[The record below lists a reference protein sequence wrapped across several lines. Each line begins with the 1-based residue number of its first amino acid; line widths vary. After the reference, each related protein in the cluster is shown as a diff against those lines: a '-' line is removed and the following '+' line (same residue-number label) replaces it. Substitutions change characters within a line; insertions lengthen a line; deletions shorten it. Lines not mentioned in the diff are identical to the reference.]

1 MLSILSLLSAFLLLR
16 HLTILCMGR
25 LVAIEG
31 LDGAGKNTLT
41 RAVTARLRASGR
53 TVTSLAFPRYGTQF
67 ADLAAEALRGG
78 NGDVAQSVYGMGLLF
93 AFDRQAAAP
102 DIRAALA
109 AHDVVLL
116 DRYAASS
123 AAYSA
128 ARLGEGADGAVATW
142 VRELEF
148 GRFGL
153 PVPDLQVY
161 LDVPTS
167 LAAERARSRE
177 AADAA
182 RERDAYE
189 RDGDL
194 QARTGAVY
202 TGLAAAAWVSPW
214 RVHGV
219 DDAPELLAD
228 AIAALS

>member
-1 MLSILSLLSAFLLLR
+1 
-16 HLTILCMGR
+16 MGT

-41 RAVTARLRASGR
+41 RAVTERLTGR
-53 TVTSLAFPRYGTQF
+53 GLTVEALAFPRYGRSIH

-78 NGDVAQSVYGMGLLF
+78 HGDATASVYGMGLLF
-93 AFDRQAAAP
+93 ALDRRDAA
-102 DIRAALA
+102 DEIRGLLG

-128 ARLGEGADGAVATW
+128 ARLGESADGAAAAW

-148 GRFGL
+148 ERFGL

-161 LDVPTS
+161 LDVPVAV
-167 LAAERARSRE
+167 AAERARSRE
-177 AADAA
+177 AADAS
-182 RERDAYE
+182 RTRDAYE
-189 RDGDL
+189 RDADL
-194 QARTGAVY
+194 QVRTGAVY
-202 TGLAAAAWVSPW
+202 SGLAAAGWVSPW

-228 AIAALS
+228 AIADPS

>member
-1 MLSILSLLSAFLLLR
+1 
-16 HLTILCMGR
+16 MGT

-41 RAVTARLRASGR
+41 RAVTERLVERGL
-53 TVTSLAFPRYGTQF
+53 TVGALAFPRYGRSIH

-78 NGDVAQSVYGMGLLF
+78 HGDATASVYGMGLLF
-93 AFDRQAAAP
+93 ALDRRDAA
-102 DIRAALA
+102 DEIRGLLA

-128 ARLGEGADGAVATW
+128 ARLGESADGAAAAW

-148 GRFGL
+148 ERFGL

-161 LDVPTS
+161 LDVPVA

-177 AADAA
+177 AADATRA
-182 RERDAYE
+182 RDAYE
-189 RDGDL
+189 RDAEL
-194 QARTGAVY
+194 QVRTGAVY
-202 TGLAAAAWVSPW
+202 TGLAAAAWVSRW

-219 DDAPELLAD
+219 DDAPQLLAD
-228 AIAALS
+228 AIANPS

>member
-1 MLSILSLLSAFLLLR
+1 
-16 HLTILCMGR
+16 MGR

-41 RAVTARLRASGR
+41 RAVTERLTGR
-53 TVTSLAFPRYGTQF
+53 GLTVTARAFPRYGTQF

-78 NGDVAQSVYGMGLLF
+78 NGDVAKSVYGMGLLF

-102 DIRAALA
+102 DIRDALA

-116 DRYAASS
+116 DRYVASS

-128 ARLGEGADGAVATW
+128 ARLHEGADGAAAAW
-142 VRELEF
+142 VRDLEF

-161 LDVPTS
+161 LDVGVA
-167 LAAERARSRE
+167 LAAERAQWRE
-177 AADAA
+177 QSDATRA
-182 RERDAYE
+182 RDAYE
-189 RDGDL
+189 TDSDL
-194 QARTGAVY
+194 QTRTGAVY
-202 TGLAAAAWVSPW
+202 TGLAAAEWVSPW
-214 RVHGV
+214 RVHGAG
-219 DDAPELLAD
+219 DASESLAD

>member
-1 MLSILSLLSAFLLLR
+1 
-16 HLTILCMGR
+16 MGR

-41 RAVTARLRASGR
+41 RAVASQLRAAGR
-53 TVTSLAFPRYGTQF
+53 TVTALAFPRYGTQF

-78 NGDVAQSVYGMGLLF
+78 NGDVAESVYGMALLF

-102 DIRAALA
+102 DVRDALQS
-109 AHDVVLL
+109 HDVVLL

-128 ARLGEGADGAVATW
+128 ARLREGPDGAVAAW
-142 VRELEF
+142 VRDLEF
-148 GRFGL
+148 GRFEL

-161 LDVPTS
+161 LDVPVA

-177 AADAA
+177 AADAS

-189 RDGDL
+189 TDADL
-194 QARTGAVY
+194 QTRTGAVY
-202 TGLAAAAWVSPW
+202 AGLAATSWVSPW
-214 RVHGV
+214 HVHGA
-219 DDAPELLAD
+219 DDDPALLAD

>member
-16 HLTILCMGR
+16 HLTILSMGR

-41 RAVTARLRASGR
+41 RAVTARLQASGR
-53 TVTSLAFPRYGTQF
+53 KVTALAFPRYGTQF

-78 NGDVAQSVYGMGLLF
+78 NGDVAESVYGMGLLF

-109 AHDVVLL
+109 THDVVLL

-128 ARLGEGADGAVATW
+128 ARLGEGPDGAVATW

-148 GRFGL
+148 DRFGL
-153 PVPDLQVY
+153 PRPDLQVY
-161 LDVPTS
+161 LDVPVTV
-167 LAAERARSRE
+167 AAERARSRE
-177 AADAA
+177 ASDAA
-182 RERDAYE
+182 RARDAYE
-189 RDGDL
+189 RDGEL
-194 QARTGAVY
+194 QTRTGAVY
-202 TGLAAAAWVSPW
+202 TGLAAAGWVSPW
-214 RVHGV
+214 HVHGV

>member
-1 MLSILSLLSAFLLLR
+1 
-16 HLTILCMGR
+16 MGT

-41 RAVTARLRASGR
+41 RAVTERLTGR
-53 TVTSLAFPRYGTQF
+53 GLTVGALAFPRYGRSIH

-78 NGDVAQSVYGMGLLF
+78 HGDATASVYGMGLLF
-93 AFDRQAAAP
+93 ALDRRDAANE
-102 DIRAALA
+102 IRGLLG

-128 ARLGEGADGAVATW
+128 ARLGESADGAAAAW

-148 GRFGL
+148 ERFGL

-161 LDVPTS
+161 LDVPVAV
-167 LAAERARSRE
+167 AAERARSRE
-177 AADAA
+177 AADAS
-182 RERDAYE
+182 RTRDAYE
-189 RDGDL
+189 RDADL
-194 QARTGAVY
+194 QVRTGAVY
-202 TGLAAAAWVSPW
+202 SGLAAAGWVSPW

-228 AIAALS
+228 AIAGPS

>member
-1 MLSILSLLSAFLLLR
+1 
-16 HLTILCMGR
+16 MGR

-41 RAVTARLRASGR
+41 RAVTERLEATGR
-53 TVTSLAFPRYGTQF
+53 TVTALAFPRYGTQF

-78 NGDVAQSVYGMGLLF
+78 NGDVADSVYGMGLLF

-102 DIRAALA
+102 DIRAALER
-109 AHDVVLL
+109 HDVVLL

-128 ARLGEGADGAVATW
+128 ARLHEGADGAVAGW
-142 VRELEF
+142 VRETEF

-161 LDVPTS
+161 LDVGVA
-167 LAAERARSRE
+167 LAAERAQRRE
-177 AADAA
+177 AGDASRA
-182 RERDAYE
+182 RDAYE
-189 RDGDL
+189 TDAGL

-202 TGLAAAAWVSPW
+202 TGLAESAWVSPW
-214 RVHGV
+214 RIHGA
-219 DDAPELLAD
+219 DDAPETLAD
-228 AIAALS
+228 AIASLS

>member
-1 MLSILSLLSAFLLLR
+1 
-16 HLTILCMGR
+16 MGT

-41 RAVTARLRASGR
+41 RAVTERLVERGL
-53 TVTSLAFPRYGTQF
+53 TVGALAFPRYGRSIH

-78 NGDVAQSVYGMGLLF
+78 HGDATASVYGMGLLF
-93 AFDRQAAAP
+93 ALDRRDAA
-102 DIRAALA
+102 DEIRGLLS

-128 ARLGEGADGAVATW
+128 ARLGESADGAAAAW

-148 GRFGL
+148 ERFGL

-161 LDVPTS
+161 LDVPVA

-177 AADAA
+177 AADATRA
-182 RERDAYE
+182 RDAYE
-189 RDGDL
+189 RDAEL
-194 QARTGAVY
+194 QVRTGAVY

-219 DDAPELLAD
+219 DDAPQLLAD
-228 AIAALS
+228 AIANPS

>member
-1 MLSILSLLSAFLLLR
+1 
-16 HLTILCMGR
+16 MGT

-41 RAVTARLRASGR
+41 RAVTERLRGR
-53 TVTSLAFPRYGTQF
+53 GLTVAPLAFPRYGTQF

-78 NGDVAQSVYGMGLLF
+78 NGDVADSVYGMALLF

-102 DIRAALA
+102 EIRGLLA

-128 ARLGEGADGAVATW
+128 ARLREGADGAVAQW

-148 GRFGL
+148 GRFEI

-161 LDVPTS
+161 LDVPAP
-167 LAAERARSRE
+167 LAAERARWRE
-177 AADAA
+177 ASDASRA
-182 RERDAYE
+182 RDAYE
-189 RDGDL
+189 TDSDL
-194 QARTGAVY
+194 QTRTGTVY
-202 TGLAAAAWVSPW
+202 SGLAAAQWVSPW
-214 RVHGV
+214 HVHGV
-219 DDAPELLAD
+219 DDAPDLLAD
-228 AIAALS
+228 AISALS

>member
-1 MLSILSLLSAFLLLR
+1 
-16 HLTILCMGR
+16 MGR

-41 RAVTARLRASGR
+41 RAVTARLADRGL
-53 TVTSLAFPRYGTQF
+53 TVTALAFPRYGTQF

-78 NGDVAQSVYGMGLLF
+78 NGDVADSVYGMGLLF

-116 DRYAASS
+116 DRYVASS

-128 ARLGEGADGAVATW
+128 ARLHEGADGAVASW
-142 VRELEF
+142 VRDLEF

-161 LDVPTS
+161 LDVGVA
-167 LAAERARSRE
+167 LAAERAQWRE
-177 AADAA
+177 QGDATRA
-182 RERDAYE
+182 RDAYE
-189 RDGDL
+189 TDSDL

-202 TGLAAAAWVSPW
+202 AGLAAAQWVSPW
-214 RVHGV
+214 HVHGV

>member
-1 MLSILSLLSAFLLLR
+1 
-16 HLTILCMGR
+16 MGR

-41 RAVTARLRASGR
+41 RAVTGLLTGLGL
-53 TVTSLAFPRYGTQF
+53 TVTALAFPRYGTQF

-78 NGDVAQSVYGMGLLF
+78 NGDVADSVYGMGLLF

-109 AHDVVLL
+109 EHDVVLL

-128 ARLGEGADGAVATW
+128 ARLGEGAGGAVAAW
-142 VRELEF
+142 VRDLEF

-161 LDVPTS
+161 LDVPVGI
-167 LAAERARSRE
+167 AAERALSRE
-177 AADAA
+177 AVDAA

-189 RDGDL
+189 RDAGL

-202 TGLAAAAWVSPW
+202 SGLAAASWVSPW

-219 DDAPELLAD
+219 DDAPELLAE
-228 AIAALS
+228 AIVALG